1 MDEEQRQA
9 FMASRAESLMAEIE
23 YLARLPQQTKEIP
36 LSQLLKPKHGS
47 MLAIKRKQ
55 MTNTTSTMRQ
65 KQGVKCHEAA
75 PSAWVSPTPSL
86 TEIVR
91 RGNSN
96 EAQTLYSGSADF
108 AAGPLPSQASDSG
121 SSPTTPST
129 CCPEAN
135 QQSQDAS
142 PKMPPAPTAHP
153 TLPPPVELPF
163 SRKRSW
169 PADGYRP
176 PASSGMFR
184 RPEAKA
190 PRDETL
196 PREDDSDD
204 EHEQRD
210 REAAVSLLSLSP
222 NNSPMM
228 TTGLAA
234 VSMTRAVSLLDEED
248 LQQLDREGVTAM
260 LPGGSPALQPRF
272 SPPIPSGCFIPSS
285 LIRGGPIMSSGVL
298 LVPRRRAVAASD
310 LPATNVTPS
319 AFWGASNR
327 GTRR

>member
-23 YLARLPQQTKEIP
+23 YLARLPQQTNEVP

-47 MLAIKRKQ
+47 MSAIKSKQ
-55 MTNTTSTMRQ
+55 TTNTMRQ
-65 KQGVKCHEAA
+65 KQGIKCHEPA
-75 PSAWVSPTPSL
+75 PSAWAISPTPSL
-86 TEIVR
+86 NEILR

-96 EAQTLYSGSADF
+96 EAQTLYSGPADL
-108 AAGPLPSQASDSG
+108 AAGLPSQSSDSG
-121 SSPTTPST
+121 SSPPTPST

-142 PKMPPAPTAHP
+142 PKIPLAPTPQP

-163 SRKRSW
+163 SRKRGW
-169 PADGYRP
+169 PADGCRR
-176 PASSGMFR
+176 PASSGLFR

-190 PRDETL
+190 PRGETL
-196 PREDDSDD
+196 PREDDSDE
-204 EHEQRD
+204 EHERRD

-228 TTGLAA
+228 TTGLAGL
-234 VSMTRAVSLLDEED
+234 SMTRAVSLLDSED

-260 LPGGSPALQPRF
+260 LPGGSPALQPCF
-272 SPPIPSGCFIPSS
+272 SPPMPSGCFMPSP

-298 LVPRRRAVAASD
+298 LVPRRRAAATSD
-310 LPATNVTPS
+310 LPATNVTS
-319 AFWGASNR
+319 AFWGASSR
-327 GTRR
+327 GTSR